1 MKKLTLLLVVT
12 VLSIKYFDLT
22 DTTTNLYLNPVSF
35 LGFVFV
41 AWLSL
46 GAYKLVEKLNQ
57 IKWIK

>member
-12 VLSIKYFDLT
+12 VSSILYFDLA
-22 DTTTNLYLNPVSF
+22 DTTNNLYINPVSF
-35 LGFVFV
+35 LGFVTV

-46 GAYKLVEKLNQ
+46 GVYKLVKKLNQ